1 MRETPFTHTS
11 ARPTMLNHCLMLL
24 IGHLSAAHDCDQLQR
39 DLRLD
44 QATEQ
49 YEVCI
54 SEVGIGRIVTATAFE
69 QKRGIRFDGV

>member
-24 IGHLSAAHDCDQLQR
+24 IGRLSAVHDCDQLQR
-39 DLRLD
+39 NLSLD

-49 YEVCI
+49 DEVCI
-54 SEVGIGRIVTATAFE
+54 SEVGIERIVTATDFE
-69 QKRGIRFDGV
+69 QKRGIQFDGV